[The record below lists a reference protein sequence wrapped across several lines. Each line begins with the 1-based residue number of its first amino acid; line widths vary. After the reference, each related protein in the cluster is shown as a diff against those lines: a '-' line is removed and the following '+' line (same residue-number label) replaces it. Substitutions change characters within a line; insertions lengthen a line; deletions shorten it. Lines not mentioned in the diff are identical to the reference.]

1 MTRQKITLH
10 KSKDGP
16 RQLVGGH
23 LTFTKQP
30 TRSTMSDA
38 SLIMRSV
45 YPFEPDLLTELDL
58 VVQARTVDP
67 GTVLIEPGQ
76 PMRYVPI
83 VLAGRIKI
91 IRPDEN
97 SGELLLYY
105 LNPADSC
112 ALSMGSL
119 LSGEASP
126 IMAIVEEKAQI
137 LMIPVEQAE
146 RWMGQYTS
154 WRKFVFQ
161 TYQKRFDNLL
171 QTLDWVAFRQLD
183 ERLLAY
189 LHQKAALVGGRH
201 LYVTHETIA
210 RDLHTSR
217 EVISRLLKQLERRG
231 WVSIARN
238 KISLTSPSLQQPTV

>member
-1 MTRQKITLH
+1 MLD
-10 KSKDGP
+10 S
-16 RQLVGGH
+16 
-23 LTFTKQP
+23 
-30 TRSTMSDA
+30 
-38 SLIMRSV
+38 SLAIRSV
-45 YPFEPDLLTELDL
+45 HPFEPDLLTELDL
-58 VVQARTVDP
+58 VAHLRTVET

-76 PMRYVPI
+76 PMHYVPI
-83 VLAGRIKI
+83 VLEGSIKI
-91 IRPDEN
+91 IRPDED

-112 ALSMGSL
+112 ALSMSSL
-119 LSGEASP
+119 LSGEVSP
-126 IMAIVEEKAQI
+126 IMAVVEEKAQI

-146 RWMGQYTS
+146 RWLGQYAS

-171 QTLDWVAFRQLD
+171 QTLDWIAFRQLD

-189 LHQKAALVGGRH
+189 LNQKATLVGGRH
-201 LYVTHETIA
+201 LYVTHEHIA

-231 WVSIARN
+231 WVRISRN
-238 KISLTSPSLQQPTV
+238 KISLHSQPPE

>member
-1 MTRQKITLH
+1 MPAV
-10 KSKDGP
+10 S
-16 RQLVGGH
+16 
-23 LTFTKQP
+23 LTV
-30 TRSTMSDA
+30 
-38 SLIMRSV
+38 RSV
-45 YPFEPDLLTELDL
+45 YPFEPDLLAELDL
-58 VVQARTVDP
+58 VAQFRTVDA

-76 PMRYVPI
+76 PMQYVPI
-83 VLAGRIKI
+83 VLDGSVKI

-112 ALSMGSL
+112 ALSMSSL
-119 LSGEASP
+119 LSGDGSP
-126 IMAIVEEKAQI
+126 ILAVVEEKAKI
-137 LMIPVEQAE
+137 LMIPVAQAE
-146 RWMGQYTS
+146 SWLGRYAS

-189 LHQKAALVGGRH
+189 LNQKATLAGGRH

-231 WVSIARN
+231 WVTVARN
-238 KISLTSPSLQQPTV
+238 KISLPSQQPH